1 MPKRGTLRAQRGL
14 KCESRQILPPRY
26 IFSVLPSSS
35 GSASSGAAVGYV
47 TGISNSRSN
56 SYLRRSWKYQTL
68 PVHRVPVLLL
78 SMVNHSL
85 PARAERA
92 KGRDAPHVSLARDYA
107 PASLLTRWYSMSALY
122 SSFTRAIHSAAPRQP
137 RSVNAAGRLGPVL
150 GERPRAHRRHPAGR
164 PCSRAAAAFA
174 RCLLLSRQPCLR
186 PGCSGGSCP
195 RSHGF

>member
-85 PARAERA
+85 PARAERG
-92 KGRDAPHVSLARDYA
+92 KGRDAPHVSLARDIR
-107 PASLLTRWYSMSALY
+107 T
-122 SSFTRAIHSAAPRQP
+122 
-137 RSVNAAGRLGPVL
+137 
-150 GERPRAHRRHPAGR
+150 
-164 PCSRAAAAFA
+164 
-174 RCLLLSRQPCLR
+174 CLLVDSLVFDERLVLLLHTCNPLCGAEAATQRQRSRTVWPGLR
-186 PGCSGGSCP
+186 REAARAPSPSRGPAVLESSGSFCTVSFVVASTMSPPWLLRWPAQG
-195 RSHGF
+195 